1 MMTRKPSAISKEEGK
16 SELDIVELDG
26 LEEKIGIGTGDSRNN
41 ENIKINDGKTGML
54 KMQKM
59 EGPSL
64 NNFMRRETFQ
74 DS

>member
-41 ENIKINDGKTGML
+41 DNIKINDGKTGML

-64 NNFMRRETFQ
+64 NNFMR
-74 DS
+74 